1 MPVRAKQMEISLQEY
16 PYIIRDLVGML
27 NLFFIPLKYLI
38 WEIRVYIYN

>member
-1 MPVRAKQMEISLQEY
+1 MPARAKQMEIRLKEY
-16 PYIIRDLVGML
+16 FYIIRDLVGML